1 MTVARQFKTQLFNHS
16 NLSDEISRVKLNF
29 ASMMTED
36 QRDEVLRTLHEDL
49 DICKNLLWTVKE
61 QILDNNIS
69 NYPIFV
75 ASGEVLD
82 LGKLVVDKES
92 MEINWYFMASHL
104 EEFAIKQIIAED
116 KIDSFRKVYKE
127 HLDELCIFVMT
138 ENSGDFVFL
147 PV

>member
-1 MTVARQFKTQLFNHS
+1 
-16 NLSDEISRVKLNF
+16 
-29 ASMMTED
+29 
-36 QRDEVLRTLHEDL
+36 
-49 DICKNLLWTVKE
+49 
-61 QILDNNIS
+61 
-69 NYPIFV
+69 
-75 ASGEVLD
+75 
-82 LGKLVVDKES
+82 
-92 MEINWYFMASHL
+92 MASHL

>member
-1 MTVARQFKTQLFNHS
+1 
-16 NLSDEISRVKLNF
+16 
-29 ASMMTED
+29 MMTED

-49 DICKNLLWTVKE
+49 DICKNLLWTLKE
-61 QILDNNIS
+61 QILDNDIS

-75 ASGEVLD
+75 ASSEVLD